1 MKTPK
6 REREDIVP
14 IDEPVYDCMGG
25 ICDIYSNW
33 EPVHIAHAR
42 WKRKNRVKQLKHT
55 IRKYKEGTMLP
66 ELVHIRYAYKWLQ
79 KLKKPTPNAEV
90 ICWHTYLAE
99 LKTIRDSINRAV
111 EDAAICLGEAIANRE
126 RQEQGND

>member
-1 MKTPK
+1 MKTHYRGYPLY
-6 REREDIVP
+6 ERDINP
-14 IDEPVYDCMGG
+14 ENGDIIMGELNPLLYDT
-25 ICDIYSNW
+25 
-33 EPVHIAHAR
+33 R